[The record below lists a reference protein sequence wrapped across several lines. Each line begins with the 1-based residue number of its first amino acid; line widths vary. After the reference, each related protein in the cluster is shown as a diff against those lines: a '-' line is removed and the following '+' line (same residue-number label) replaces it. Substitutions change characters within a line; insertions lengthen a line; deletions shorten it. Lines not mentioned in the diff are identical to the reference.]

1 MGVTPNDG
9 DSFGN
14 FEVEPHNL
22 QKKENRDSKNR
33 GFQKFPMMLH
43 KANRLTKLVGTSE
56 KADPADRDAENEKQ
70 LAAAL
75 KAGWL
80 EDVRDVLV
88 DADGDGVPDAISQM
102 TVDQAADAIRK
113 ADAKQL
119 AAYEADEQS
128 HGNREPVIT
137 LLGDAK
143 DRIASKS
150 KPKADADKPKAKSKS
165 KPKADAE

>member
-9 DSFGN
+9 DSFGD
-14 FEVEPHNL
+14 FGVEPHNL
-22 QKKENRDSKNR
+22 QKKEDRASKAR

-43 KANRLTKLVGTSE
+43 KPNRLTKLVGTSE
-56 KADPADRDAENEKQ
+56 KADPAEREAENEKQ
-70 LAAAL
+70 LAVAL

-80 EDVRDVLV
+80 ADVRDVPG
-88 DADGDGVPDAISQM
+88 DEDGDGVPDAISQM
-102 TVDQAADAIRK
+102 TVDQAASAIRK

-128 HGNREPVIT
+128 HGNREPIVS
-137 LLGDAK
+137 LLSDAK
-143 DRIASKS
+143 DRIAHKG
-150 KPKADADKPKAKSKS
+150 KPKADGEKPKAKAKG